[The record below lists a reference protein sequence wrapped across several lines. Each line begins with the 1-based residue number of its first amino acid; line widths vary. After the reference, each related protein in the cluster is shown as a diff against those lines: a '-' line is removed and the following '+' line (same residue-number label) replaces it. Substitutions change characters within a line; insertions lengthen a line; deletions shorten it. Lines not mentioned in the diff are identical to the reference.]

1 MPKLNVIILAAG
13 IGKRM
18 QSSLPKVLHA
28 LAGVPLLL
36 HVIKTA
42 RSLEPHKICIVI
54 GHGGERIKQTITGD
68 DLTWAEQ
75 EHQLGTGHA
84 VMQAQ
89 PHLDVDGLTL
99 ILYGDVPLVKADT
112 LQKLLDIS
120 KEKYCALLTSTME
133 NPSGYGRILRNAET
147 NAITRIIEQKDAS
160 EEQQK
165 ICEINTGIMAIPN
178 RYLHAWLPRIDNKN
192 AQGEYYLTDIIEIA
206 AEEGIAVKSAQPTD
220 FWEIMGVN
228 NKYQLAELERIYQ
241 KERARVL
248 LDHGTTLM
256 DPARIEVRGEL
267 TCGSDVYIDINCIFE
282 GTVKLGN
289 GVHVGPHSILRNV
302 TVAAGTHIAPYSL
315 VEDAQIG
322 ENCKIGPFARIRP
335 GTKLL
340 DEVHI
345 GNFVEVKNSLIAI
358 GSKAN
363 HLSYIGDSE
372 VGERVNIGAGTIT
385 CNYDGANK
393 YRTII
398 EDDVFI
404 GSDTQLIAPVKVSRG
419 STIGAGSTITRD
431 TPEDALTLSRVK
443 QESVAGWKR
452 PTKSKK

>member
-192 AQGEYYLTDIIEIA
+192 AQSEYYLTDIIEIA
-206 AEEGIAVKSAQPTD
+206 AEEAIAVKSAQPAD

-241 KERARVL
+241 KEKARVL
-248 LDHGTTLM
+248 LDQGTTLM

>member
-206 AEEGIAVKSAQPTD
+206 AEEGIAVKSAQPAD

-241 KERARVL
+241 KEKARVL
-248 LDHGTTLM
+248 LDQGTTLM

>member
-192 AQGEYYLTDIIEIA
+192 AQSEYYLTDIIEIA
-206 AEEGIAVKSAQPTD
+206 AEEGIAVKSAQPVD

-241 KERARVL
+241 KEKARVL
-248 LDHGTTLM
+248 LDQGTTLM

>member
-206 AEEGIAVKSAQPTD
+206 AEEGIAVKSAQPVD

-241 KERARVL
+241 KEKARVL
-248 LDHGTTLM
+248 LDQGTTLM

>member
-120 KEKYCALLTSTME
+120 KEKYCALLTSTIE

-192 AQGEYYLTDIIEIA
+192 AQSEYYLTDIIEIA
-206 AEEGIAVKSAQPTD
+206 AEEAIAVKSAQPAD

-241 KERARVL
+241 KEKARVL
-248 LDHGTTLM
+248 LDQGTTLM